1 MSHSFVL
8 VGCEKRTMID
18 RRANRIEF
26 IELDDEPPHDSDS
39 HGVGDVKAATPY
51 LGYKAAATPYLG
63 IRHTA
68 PIDTCHGNLS
78 I

>member
-51 LGYKAAATPYLG
+51 LGYKAAATPYLSD
-63 IRHTA
+63 IRPPPLVT
-68 PIDTCHGNLS
+68 
-78 I
+78 